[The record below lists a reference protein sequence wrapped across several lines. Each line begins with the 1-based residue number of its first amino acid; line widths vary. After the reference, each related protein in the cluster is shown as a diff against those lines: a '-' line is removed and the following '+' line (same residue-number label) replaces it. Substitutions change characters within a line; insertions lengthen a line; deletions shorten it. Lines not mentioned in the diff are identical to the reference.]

1 MTPRITIPDDY
12 PRAISGTEV
21 EDRVKALGKIKIY
34 NNKAE
39 TREELTDRIKASEAI
54 INIRAYTHLDREVLT
69 CCPKLR
75 LISIWGTGT
84 DNVDLEAARELGITV
99 TNTPGANAL
108 AVAEHTMALLVSVA
122 RQIPYLDHEIRQGNW
137 PRGEM
142 VQLNNKILGLIGL
155 GAIGKYVARM
165 AKGFGMDVIAW
176 TFRPTEERAKE
187 SGVRFVSK
195 SELLKD
201 ADVVSLHLRLSDE
214 TREFLKKE
222 DFDLMKPTAFLV
234 NTARGGLVETDAL
247 YNALQSK
254 KIAGAALDVFDQEPL
269 PAGDILAT
277 LPNVVMTPHNAGMTP
292 EAIINGLMMTVENV
306 EAFLSDRG
314 IDPAFIVVQGSR

>member
-1 MTPRITIPDDY
+1 MTHRITIPDDY

-21 EDRVKALGKIKIY
+21 EDKVKALGEVDIY
-34 NNKAE
+34 TNKAE
-39 TREELTDRIKASEAI
+39 TREALITRIKASEAI

-69 CCPKLR
+69 CCSKLR

-84 DNVDLEAARELGITV
+84 DNIDLEAARELGITV

-108 AVAEHTMALLVSVA
+108 AVAEHTIALLLALA

-142 VQLNNKILGLIGL
+142 VQLNNKVLGLFGL

-176 TFRPTEERAKE
+176 TFHPSAARAKE

-195 SELLKD
+195 EELLIN

-247 YNALQSK
+247 YDALQSK

-306 EAFLSDRG
+306 EAFLTGRE
-314 IDPAFIVVQGSR
+314 IDPAFLVVRGSR

>member
-1 MTPRITIPDDY
+1 MTHRITIPDDY

-21 EDRVKALGKIKIY
+21 EAKVKALGKVDIY
-34 NNKAE
+34 NHKAE
-39 TREELTDRIKASEAI
+39 TRDELIARIKESEAI

-69 CCPKLR
+69 SCPKLR

-84 DNVDLEAARELGITV
+84 DNVDLNAARELGITI

-108 AVAEHTMALLVSVA
+108 SVAEHTIALLLSLA

-142 VQLNNKILGLIGL
+142 VQLNDKVLGLFGL

-165 AKGFGMDVIAW
+165 AKGLGMDVIAW
-176 TFRPTEERAKE
+176 TFHPSPTRAKQ

-195 SELLKD
+195 EELLKN
-201 ADVVSLHLRLSDE
+201 ADVVSLHLTLNDE

-234 NTARGGLVETDAL
+234 NTARGGLVETDSL

-269 PAGDILAT
+269 PAGNRLAN

-292 EAIINGLMMTVENV
+292 EATINGLMMAVENV
-306 EAFLSDRG
+306 ESFLAGRE
-314 IDPAFIVVQGSR
+314 IDPAFLVVRGSR

>member
-1 MTPRITIPDDY
+1 
-12 PRAISGTEV
+12 
-21 EDRVKALGKIKIY
+21 
-34 NNKAE
+34 
-39 TREELTDRIKASEAI
+39 
-54 INIRAYTHLDREVLT
+54 
-69 CCPKLR
+69 
-75 LISIWGTGT
+75 
-84 DNVDLEAARELGITV
+84 
-99 TNTPGANAL
+99 
-108 AVAEHTMALLVSVA
+108 MALLVSVA

-214 TREFLKKE
+214 TREFLNKE
-222 DFDLMKPTAFLV
+222 DFDLLKPTAFLV

-269 PAGDILAT
+269 PAGDVLAT